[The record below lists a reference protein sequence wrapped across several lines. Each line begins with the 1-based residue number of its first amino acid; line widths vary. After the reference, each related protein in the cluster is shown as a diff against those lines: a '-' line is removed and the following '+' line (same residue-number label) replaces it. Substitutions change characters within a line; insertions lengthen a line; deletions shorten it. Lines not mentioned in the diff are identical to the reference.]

1 MTEATGLGQPAHCAV
16 TVFVPDSVPKR
27 SDDGSGPVVA
37 FAWPGAGYGRGYYAF
52 DMPGSSY
59 GGQAGYHAD
68 RDGWIFVA
76 CDHLG
81 AGDSSIPD
89 PERVTFD
96 VVTAA
101 NGAVVDHVLELLR
114 CGSLAPD
121 VPPMV
126 DPVRVGMGQSMGGC
140 FTIALQGTVPR
151 FDAIAVLGFSAIRT
165 VMPKPN
171 ATSSSS
177 DAGTD
182 DALDSQIM
190 TDALRWAFY
199 YADVPDDIVAA
210 DLTDFP
216 TRGGNMPPWGS
227 ATTPPA
233 AVRMREPGLVAKEAA
248 TIEVP
253 VFLATGEIDGV
264 PDPHRGAERLH
275 AVARHHG
282 LRAATD
288 GAHAQLRRQPNRL
301 VGSARGVG
309 GGGPS
314 LVGRRR
320 LTLSRET
327 PLRPARRPHRFSRRQ
342 GRSRA
347 PRD

>member
-1 MTEATGLGQPAHCAV
+1 MRTPIELRVDVTEATGLGQPAHCAV

-52 DMPGSSY
+52 DMPESSY

-101 NGAVVDHVLELLR
+101 NGAVVDQVLELLR

-177 DAGTD
+177 DAETD

-233 AVRMREPGLVAKEAA
+233 AVRMREPGLVTKEAA

-264 PDPHRGAERLH
+264 PDPRAE
-275 AVARHHG
+275 
-282 LRAATD
+282 
-288 GAHAQLRRQPNRL
+288 P
-301 VGSARGVG
+301 SAY
-309 GGGPS
+309 
-314 LVGRRR
+314 
-320 LTLSRET
+320 T
-327 PLRPARRPHRFSRRQ
+327 
-342 GRSRA
+342 RSRDITVYVQ
-347 PRD
+347 PRMAHMHNFAGSRTVLWDRLAAWVAGVRRSSAAAD